1 MEEEKAFGTGTK
13 KECVYSYTL
22 PVGAGARGVPHLR
35 HRLAAPGRLTAM
47 CHDRRTNAGNLQ
59 FSFALI
65 DHTVAG
71 KAFTLAKQDCISN
84 QGIVFLSPTCYS
96 LFSIGQLFSF
106 YFNPKCISSV
116 QQYSSYIIDIIF
128 LNSVFIEYDV
138 LSFNMSKIEKSYRIV
153 KLLQRFVVSF
163 NRFPNSIKFINSYLT
178 IDLKILLTEN

>member
-1 MEEEKAFGTGTK
+1 M
-13 KECVYSYTL
+13 
-22 PVGAGARGVPHLR
+22 PHLR

-96 LFSIGQLFSF
+96 LFSIGQPHF
-106 YFNPKCISSV
+106 IST
-116 QQYSSYIIDIIF
+116 Q
-128 LNSVFIEYDV
+128 SVFR
-138 LSFNMSKIEKSYRIV
+138 LSNNTPRI
-153 KLLQRFVVSF
+153 
-163 NRFPNSIKFINSYLT
+163 
-178 IDLKILLTEN
+178 